1 MLPHFLVA
9 IADLTHPLLNK
20 RSSIR
25 IIGCFMILVHTNS
38 QKRLIVS
45 YELLAAM
52 TRLFFFGFSQ
62 VREEIRQM

>member
-20 RSSIR
+20 RFSIR

-38 QKRLIVS
+38 QRLIVS

-62 VREEIRQM
+62 FREEIRQM